1 MKSLFALVFLA
12 GSGWA
17 GPADELTQ
25 RLATLNTLEAEFTQ
39 LARDAAGR
47 DIQSIPGTLALA
59 RPNLMRWETQDPIP
73 QLIVSDGDSLWT
85 YDKDL
90 EQVTRDP
97 VSVLADSPA
106 ALLLNLNDQDL
117 AQQYFVEELQRA
129 GDKVVYQ
136 LTPNDDSLYQA
147 LVLEFLGDLP
157 LSVGVIDTL
166 DQQTRIT
173 LRNVRLNQ
181 PATAVFEFTL
191 PPGVDLLDNREP

>member
-1 MKSLFALVFLA
+1 MKYLFVLVFLA
-12 GSGWA
+12 GSAWA
-17 GPADELTQ
+17 ESADDLTQ
-25 RLATLNTLEAEFTQ
+25 RLAKLTTLEAEFTQ

-85 YDKDL
+85 YDLDL

-97 VSVLADSPA
+97 VSVLAESPA

-117 AQQYFVEELQRA
+117 AQQYFIEELQRA

-166 DQQTRIT
+166 DQQTRII
-173 LRNVRLNQ
+173 LRDVRLNQ
-181 PATAVFEFTL
+181 PSTAAFDFTP

>member
-1 MKSLFALVFLA
+1 MLFITF
-12 GSGWA
+12 
-17 GPADELTQ
+17 
-25 RLATLNTLEAEFTQ
+25 F
-39 LARDAAGR
+39 ARKAGR
-47 DIQSIPGTLALA
+47 TKAEASAEVGVLE
-59 RPNLMRWETQDPIP
+59 NMFF
-73 QLIVSDGDSLWT
+73 
-85 YDKDL
+85 L

>member
-1 MKSLFALVFLA
+1 
-12 GSGWA
+12 
-17 GPADELTQ
+17 
-25 RLATLNTLEAEFTQ
+25 
-39 LARDAAGR
+39 
-47 DIQSIPGTLALA
+47 
-59 RPNLMRWETQDPIP
+59 MRWETQDPIP

>member
-1 MKSLFALVFLA
+1 MKSLFALVLLA
-12 GSGWA
+12 GSVWA
-17 GPADELTQ
+17 GPAEELTQ

-85 YDKDL
+85 YDRDL

-106 ALLLNLNDQDL
+106 ALLLNLKTQAL
-117 AQQYFVEELQRA
+117 AEQYFVEELQRA

-147 LVLEFLGDLP
+147 LVLEFLGEMP

-181 PATAVFEFTL
+181 PTTTAFDFIL
-191 PPGVDLLDNREP
+191 PAGVDLLDNREP

>member
-12 GSGWA
+12 GSALA
-17 GPADELTQ
+17 GPAEDLNQ
-25 RLATLNTLEAEFTQ
+25 RLGTLSTLEAEFTQ

-59 RPNLMRWETQDPIP
+59 RPNLMRWETGDPIP

-85 YDKDL
+85 YDRDL

-106 ALLLNLNDQDL
+106 ALLLNLNGQDL
-117 AQQYFVEELQRA
+117 AQQYFVEELQRT

-147 LVLEFLGDLP
+147 LVFEFLGDLP

-173 LRNVRLNQ
+173 LRNVSLNQ
-181 PATAVFEFTL
+181 PATVDFDFAP

>member
-1 MKSLFALVFLA
+1 MKSLFALVLLA
-12 GSGWA
+12 GSVWA
-17 GPADELTQ
+17 GPAEELTQ
-25 RLATLNTLEAEFTQ
+25 RLTTLNTLEAEFTQ

-85 YDKDL
+85 YDRDL

-106 ALLLNLNDQDL
+106 ALLLNLKGQAL
-117 AQQYFVEELQRA
+117 AEQYFVEELQRA

-136 LTPNDDSLYQA
+136 LMPNDDSLYQT
-147 LVLEFLGDLP
+147 LVLEFLGEMP

-181 PATAVFEFTL
+181 PTTTAFDFTL
-191 PPGVDLLDNREP
+191 PAGVDLLDNREP

>member
-1 MKSLFALVFLA
+1 MKSLFALVLLA
-12 GSGWA
+12 GSVWA
-17 GPADELTQ
+17 GPAEELTQ

-47 DIQSIPGTLALA
+47 DIQSIPGTLALV
-59 RPNLMRWETQDPIP
+59 RPNLMRWETHDPIP

-85 YDKDL
+85 YDRDL

-106 ALLLNLNDQDL
+106 ALLLNLNGQDL
-117 AQQYFVEELQRA
+117 AEQYFVEELQRA

-147 LVLEFLGDLP
+147 LVLEFLGEMP

-181 PATAVFEFTL
+181 PTTTAFDFTL
-191 PPGVDLLDNREP
+191 PAGVDLLDNREP

>member
-1 MKSLFALVFLA
+1 
-12 GSGWA
+12 
-17 GPADELTQ
+17 
-25 RLATLNTLEAEFTQ
+25 
-39 LARDAAGR
+39 
-47 DIQSIPGTLALA
+47 
-59 RPNLMRWETQDPIP
+59 MRWETQDPIP

-106 ALLLNLNDQDL
+106 ALLLNLNDQHL
-117 AQQYFVEELQRA
+117 AQQYFVEELKRA

-181 PATAVFEFTL
+181 PVTAVFEFT
-191 PPGVDLLDNREP
+191 PPTGVDLLDNREP

>member
-1 MKSLFALVFLA
+1 MKSLFALVLLA
-12 GSGWA
+12 GSVWA
-17 GPADELTQ
+17 GPAEELTQ

-85 YDKDL
+85 YDRDL

-106 ALLLNLNDQDL
+106 ALLLNLKGQAL
-117 AQQYFVEELQRA
+117 AEQYFVEELQRA

-136 LTPNDDSLYQA
+136 LTPNDDSLYQT
-147 LVLEFLGDLP
+147 LVLEFLGEMP

-181 PATAVFEFTL
+181 PTTTAFDFTL
-191 PPGVDLLDNREP
+191 PAGVDLLDNREP